1 MDRQPP
7 DAETVPFTIR
17 ANAERWPDGQPGR
30 AVELMAAPG
39 GKVSNDPLVCVAID
53 GPDGVSFAW
62 FHVRDIHAGM
72 IDDPEFSL
80 SVDAMVSR
88 YRPRRLADGRVR
100 YLFPETN
107 EWRSG
112 HRYEGPTGS

>member
-1 MDRQPP
+1 
-7 DAETVPFTIR
+7 
-17 ANAERWPDGQPGR
+17 
-30 AVELMAAPG
+30 MAAPG